1 LGIHNH
7 HLIAGYEVSVTF
19 ITGQVIIDLLG
30 QAIGSDV
37 TWYACADPYREVNV
51 HRLNVAAYQDVVNPG
66 TLALRDMRSRTFVC
80 SSYGSA
86 GPPIFEPPFVSTL
99 AVTPLINSPAAIP
112 VEVTFRSI
120 PSFLAPPIFSTP
132 SALLVEVLAV
142 SPASAL
148 LTEAFLFPTASA
160 LLTEPLLFSATAFLT
175 EPFLLSAPTT
185 LLIKPFLPIRSLLAS
200 LRPFATASIGV

>member
-7 HLIAGYEVSVTF
+7 HLIAGYEVSITF
-19 ITGQVIIDLLG
+19 VPGQVLVDLLG
-30 QAIGSDV
+30 QTIGSDV

-99 AVTPLINSPAAIP
+99 AVTPLIESPAAIP
-112 VEVTFRSI
+112 IEVAFRSI
-120 PSFLAPPIFSTP
+120 PSFLAPPIFATP
-132 SALLVEVLAV
+132 SALLVEVLSV
-142 SPASAL
+142 PPASAL
-148 LTEAFLFPTASA
+148 LAEA
-160 LLTEPLLFSATAFLT
+160 LLFSATSAFLA
-175 EPFLLSAPTT
+175 EAFLLSATTT
-185 LLIKPFLPIRSLLAS
+185 LLVEPFLSIRSLLAS
-200 LRPFATASIGV
+200 LRPFATANIGV